1 MNNLYGPKFIEKQR
15 SSGYKSTIHAMA
27 EIVDNSVDAK
37 ATKVDIIVKLKEQ
50 FAGTRK
56 SLSISEIFFLDNGKG
71 MSFETINSCLTFSEG
86 EGRSENRIGAFGVGL
101 PNSSI
106 SVCRRVEVYSK
117 DESNNWNY
125 VFLDLDDQLKRTE
138 PGYDRAISKKPDLD
152 SVIRVPE
159 DCRTIVRW
167 SLIDLIETSNIDIL
181 FRRAQKYLGRVYRYK
196 LNKGLQITLT
206 YYLEGNTALSKT
218 PESIVPYDPMFLTET
233 KNYITPILWKAAT
246 LQDPKGRHPI
256 LGENE
261 DFRSVTFYKKFIEG
275 CKKDETNKAIFQQ
288 FDDYWDVEYDFI
300 VGTKSFK
307 WKIRAAFA
315 FKDIRTPGIQA
326 GGNTDLG
333 REIGKKMSGD
343 RNDNIES
350 ANIFFMRGEREID
363 FGNYGLYK
371 VTDEKQRWWTIEIHF
386 DQDLDELMGVSNTKQ
401 SVGFKA
407 VQSTQVDNI
416 DAHEDLA
423 IGIQRDLLWAQMTS
437 VISRSIKKMMGHIN
451 QYAREFKDLEKS
463 FLGDKDG
470 VKSPIPTAETAVI
483 EVIPRGTPWT
493 EEQKRE
499 VCKFL
504 KERFMHLEMS
514 VIETQVEN
522 FSRGLSNTLV
532 LYAANASGHLFEL
545 VEKRG
550 IKITIINT
558 NHVYYTNIIE
568 PLKDNKNLKEFAISI
583 EMLISSCA
591 YEMEKLI
598 IDNPSK
604 YEQPLNKYLLLLSS
618 RLNEFIVDSQIRI
631 NIQHWEDLL
640 TKAEEDDN
648 DDSTIEEST
657 IADVIE

>member
-27 EIVDNSVDAK
+27 EIVDNSVDAN
-37 ATKVDIIVKLKEQ
+37 ATKIDIIFKLKEQ

-71 MSFETINSCLTFSEG
+71 MTFETINSCLTFSEG

-106 SVCRRVEVYSK
+106 SVCRRVEVFSK
-117 DESNNWNY
+117 DKNNNWNY
-125 VFLDLDDQLKRTE
+125 VFLDLDDQLQRSE
-138 PGYDRAISKKPDLD
+138 PRYDSAISKDPVID
-152 SVIRVPE
+152 SVIEVPE
-159 DCRTIVRW
+159 NCKTIVRW
-167 SLIDLIETSNIDIL
+167 SNIDLIETSNIDIL

-196 LNKGLQITLT
+196 LNNGLNITLSSFID
-206 YYLEGNTALSKT
+206 GNPALSKT
-218 PESIVPYDPMFLTET
+218 YESIIPYDPMFLTES

-246 LQDPKGRHPI
+246 IQDPKGRHSI

-261 DFRSVTFYKKFIEG
+261 NFRSVTFYKKFVKDCIENQ
-275 CKKDETNKAIFQQ
+275 TNKAIFQK
-288 FDDYWDVEYDFI
+288 FDDYWDVEYEFK
-300 VGTKSFK
+300 VGTKSYK
-307 WKIRAAFA
+307 WKIKSAFA
-315 FKDIRTPGIQA
+315 FKGIRTPGIQA

-343 RNDNIES
+343 RNDNIDS

-386 DQDLDELMGVSNTKQ
+386 DQELDELMGVSNTKQ

-407 VQSTQVDNI
+407 IQSSQVANI

-423 IGIQRDLLWAQMTS
+423 IGIQRDLLWAQMTA
-437 VISRSIKKMMGHIN
+437 VISRSIKKMMASIN
-451 QYAREFKDLEKS
+451 QYAKEFKDLEKS
-463 FLGDKDG
+463 FLVDDDG
-470 VKSPIPTAETAVI
+470 GNNPIPTAEIAVI
-483 EVIPRGTPWT
+483 EVIPKGIPWT

-504 KERFMHLEMS
+504 KEKFMHLEMA
-514 VIETQVEN
+514 VIEIQVEN

-568 PLKDNKNLKEFAISI
+568 PLKYNKNLKEFAISI

-598 IDNPSK
+598 IDNPVK

-618 RLNEFIVDSQIRI
+618 RLNEFIVDSQIKI
-631 NIQHWEDLL
+631 NIQRWEELL
-640 TKAEEDDN
+640 IKTDENDN
-648 DDSTIEEST
+648 EDSTIEEINQT
-657 IADVIE
+657 DN